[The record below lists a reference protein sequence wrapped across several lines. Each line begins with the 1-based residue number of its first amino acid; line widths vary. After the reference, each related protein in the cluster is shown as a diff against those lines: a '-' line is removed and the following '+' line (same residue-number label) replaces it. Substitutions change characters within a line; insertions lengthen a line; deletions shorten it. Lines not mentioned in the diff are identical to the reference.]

1 MASAFSEAITINP
14 REYAF
19 TDSGN
24 IISRSAKIYG
34 PQNIVINGRSVIE
47 KECIVRG
54 DLRRL
59 IAGAASAA
67 PSTTAPT
74 ATTTTGSEEASG
86 KVAPAQLV
94 GQATA
99 VVVGRYLTLG
109 QGSILRPP
117 GKLYKG

>member
-67 PSTTAPT
+67 PSTTATT
-74 ATTTTGSEEASG
+74 ATTTGSEEASG
-86 KVAPAQLV
+86 TVAPAQLV